1 MLHRAYFLLPLC
13 LAIPTSVLAKN
24 ISAYKQLIQARSKAH
39 IASLHEAA
47 VSGNLAVTKAAL
59 AQGDS
64 PNQRDEYGYTP
75 VHLAAQSGQADVL
88 RLLIKAGGDVMQ
100 PDAAGRVASQLT
112 SNKDCKALCKQ
123 FEEKR
128 RAELA
133 CYQAIQKNDIA
144 ALRQYLKQGG
154 SANAMD
160 ASGQHS
166 LLHAAISQRKA
177 EAALILL
184 SAGAKAEAPAAHG
197 KNLLMLA
204 AGMGDAQ
211 VIKALLQKGA
221 KPMHQSGN
229 GATAL
234 HDAIWENKVDAVNAL
249 LPAYKNINFSPS
261 GRQNGFPIEMAISR
275 RREAIVAAFVKA
287 GFRADKAPVAQAPL
301 LLLALEVNSLPIFQ
315 ALLEAGAN
323 PDAKNAKGQSAR
335 SLAKGA
341 FLQALNK

>member
-1 MLHRAYFLLPLC
+1 MLHRAYLLLPLS
-13 LAIPTSVLAKN
+13 LAITTSLLAKD
-24 ISAYKQLIQARSKAH
+24 ISDYQRLITARSKAH

-47 VSGNLAVTKAAL
+47 VSGDIAVTKEAI

-64 PNQRDEYGYTP
+64 PNQRDEYGNSP
-75 VHLAAQSGQADVL
+75 VHIAAQNGQSAVL
-88 RLLIKAGGDVMQ
+88 QLLIKAGGDVMQ
-100 PDAAGRVASQLT
+100 PDASGRVASQLA
-112 SNKDCKALCKQ
+112 SNKDCKKLCQQ

-128 RAELA
+128 NAELA
-133 CYQAIQKNDIA
+133 GYQAIQKGDMT
-144 ALRQYLKQGG
+144 ALRQYLKKGG

-184 SAGAKAEAPAAHG
+184 SAGAKAEAPATHG

-204 AGMGDAQ
+204 AGMGDAR

-234 HDAIWENKVDAVNAL
+234 HDAIWENRLDAVQAL
-249 LPAYKNINFSPS
+249 LPAYKSVNFSPS

-275 RREAIVAAFVKA
+275 RREAIVTAFVKA
-287 GFRADKAPVAQAPL
+287 GFRADKPPVANTPL
-301 LLLALEVNSLPIFQ
+301 LLMALEVNSLPIFQ